1 MNFFLL
7 SIILDARRVELQQSN
22 FDRFSKG
29 WWDKKG
35 DMKVLHSM
43 HQTRMLFIKERINNR
58 FKNLNSYSSILQKK
72 NILDLGCGG
81 GLLSESLAKDYPNS
95 KFVID
100 VKSTGLYLNSK
111 ILKNNNVSYQQI
123 DLVDEKKLSSKI
135 KDFIKKYKRIDYLV
149 NTTGVLW
156 FGKDISAVDLDLK
169 IWDRVFDINLKTMV
183 LLSKIIIPVMKK
195 NKFGSM
201 VHISSVDALSGDDK
215 PQDAYGAS
223 KAAMIRLSKSLAIQ
237 FGQFNIRSNCILPGA
252 VETRMQDRWK
262 KIPNAK
268 KNLKKLMPIKKIIQ
282 PKGIAE
288 GILFLLSDQSEYI
301 TGIELIID
309 GGLTARP

>member
-1 MNFFLL
+1 VTGAAGGMGLATISLL
-7 SIILDARRVELQQSN
+7 LKYNVDILALDIQKPNKKLLQNKRVTY
-22 FDRFSKG
+22 R
-29 WWDKKG
+29 
-35 DMKVLHSM
+35 
-43 HQTRMLFIKERINNR
+43 
-58 FKNLNSYSSILQKK
+58 
-72 NILDLGCGG
+72 
-81 GLLSESLAKDYPNS
+81 
-95 KFVID
+95 
-100 VKSTGLYLNSK
+100 
-111 ILKNNNVSYQQI
+111 QI
-123 DLVDEKKLSSKI
+123 DLVNELELTRTI
-135 KDFIKKYKRIDYLV
+135 KEFIKKYKRIDYLV

-156 FGKDISAVDLDLK
+156 FGKDVSAVDLDLRV
-169 IWDRVFDINLKTMV
+169 WDQVFNINLKTMV

-237 FGQFNIRSNCILPGA
+237 FGSFNIRSNCILPGA
-252 VETRMQDRWK
+252 VETPMQSRWK

-268 KNLKKLMPIKKIIQ
+268 KKLKEFMPIKKIIQ

-288 GILFLLSDQSEYI
+288 GIIFLLSDQSEYI
-301 TGIELIID
+301 TGTELIID

>member
-1 MNFFLL
+1 MKLNLRGKTVVVTGAAGGMGLATISLL
-7 SIILDARRVELQQSN
+7 LKYNVDILALDIQKPNKKLFQNKRVTY
-22 FDRFSKG
+22 R
-29 WWDKKG
+29 
-35 DMKVLHSM
+35 
-43 HQTRMLFIKERINNR
+43 
-58 FKNLNSYSSILQKK
+58 
-72 NILDLGCGG
+72 
-81 GLLSESLAKDYPNS
+81 
-95 KFVID
+95 
-100 VKSTGLYLNSK
+100 
-111 ILKNNNVSYQQI
+111 QI
-123 DLVDEKKLSSKI
+123 DLVNELELNRTI
-135 KDFIKKYKRIDYLV
+135 KEFIKKYKRIDYLV

-156 FGKDISAVDLDLK
+156 FGKDVSAVDLDLRV
-169 IWDRVFDINLKTMV
+169 WDQVFNINLKTMV

-237 FGQFNIRSNCILPGA
+237 FGSFNIRSNCILPGA
-252 VETRMQDRWK
+252 VETPMQSRWK

-268 KNLKKLMPIKKIIQ
+268 KNLKEFMPIKKVIQ

-288 GILFLLSDQSEYI
+288 GIIFLLSDQSEYI
-301 TGIELIID
+301 TGTELIID

>member
-1 MNFFLL
+1 MQLSLKGKTVVVTGAAGGIGLATISLL
-7 SIILDARRVELQQSN
+7 LQYKVKILALD
-22 FDRFSKG
+22 
-29 WWDKKG
+29 
-35 DMKVLHSM
+35 
-43 HQTRMLFIKERINNR
+43 I
-58 FKNLNSYSSILQKK
+58 QK
-72 NILDLGCGG
+72 
-81 GLLSESLAKDYPNS
+81 P
-95 KFVID
+95 
-100 VKSTGLYLNSK
+100 TSK

-156 FGKDISAVDLDLK
+156 FGKDISAVDLDLE
-169 IWDRVFDINLKTMV
+169 IWDQVFDINLKTMV

-252 VETRMQDRWK
+252 VETPMQDRWK
-262 KIPNAK
+262 KIPNSK
-268 KNLKKLMPIKKIIQ
+268 KNLKNFMPIKKIIQ

-301 TGIELIID
+301 TGTELIID

>member
-1 MNFFLL
+1 MQLSLKGKTVVVTGAAGGIGLATISLL
-7 SIILDARRVELQQSN
+7 LQYKVKILALDIQKPT
-22 FDRFSKG
+22 SK
-29 WWDKKG
+29 
-35 DMKVLHSM
+35 
-43 HQTRMLFIKERINNR
+43 I
-58 FKNLNSYSSILQKK
+58 FKNK
-72 NILDLGCGG
+72 
-81 GLLSESLAKDYPNS
+81 
-95 KFVID
+95 
-100 VKSTGLYLNSK
+100 
-111 ILKNNNVSYQQI
+111 NVSYQQI

-156 FGKDISAVDLDLK
+156 FGKDISAVDLDLE
-169 IWDRVFDINLKTMV
+169 IWDQVFDINLKTMV

-201 VHISSVDALSGDDK
+201 VHISSIDALSGDDK

-252 VETRMQDRWK
+252 VETPMQDRWK

-268 KNLKKLMPIKKIIQ
+268 KNLKNFMPIKKIIQ

-301 TGIELIID
+301 TGTELIID

>member
-1 MNFFLL
+1 MQLSLKGKTVVVTGAAGGIGLATISLL
-7 SIILDARRVELQQSN
+7 LKYKVKILALD
-22 FDRFSKG
+22 
-29 WWDKKG
+29 
-35 DMKVLHSM
+35 
-43 HQTRMLFIKERINNR
+43 I
-58 FKNLNSYSSILQKK
+58 QKPT
-72 NILDLGCGG
+72 N
-81 GLLSESLAKDYPNS
+81 
-95 KFVID
+95 
-100 VKSTGLYLNSK
+100 K
-111 ILKNNNVSYQQI
+111 ILKNKNVSYQQI

-156 FGKDISAVDLDLK
+156 FGKDISAVDLDLE
-169 IWDRVFDINLKTMV
+169 IWDQVFDINLKTMV
-183 LLSKIIIPVMKK
+183 LLSKLIIPVMKK

-201 VHISSVDALSGDDK
+201 AHISSVDALSGDDK

-252 VETRMQDRWK
+252 VETPMQDRWK

-301 TGIELIID
+301 TGTELIID

>member
-1 MNFFLL
+1 MKLNLRGKTVVVTGAAGGMGLATISLL
-7 SIILDARRVELQQSN
+7 LKYNVDILALDIQKPNKKLLQNKRVTY
-22 FDRFSKG
+22 R
-29 WWDKKG
+29 
-35 DMKVLHSM
+35 
-43 HQTRMLFIKERINNR
+43 
-58 FKNLNSYSSILQKK
+58 
-72 NILDLGCGG
+72 
-81 GLLSESLAKDYPNS
+81 
-95 KFVID
+95 
-100 VKSTGLYLNSK
+100 
-111 ILKNNNVSYQQI
+111 QI
-123 DLVDEKKLSSKI
+123 DLVNELELTRTI
-135 KDFIKKYKRIDYLV
+135 KEFIKKYKRIDYLV

-156 FGKDISAVDLDLK
+156 FGKDVSAVDLDLRV
-169 IWDRVFDINLKTMV
+169 WDQVFNINLKTMV

-237 FGQFNIRSNCILPGA
+237 FGSFNIRSNCILPGA
-252 VETRMQDRWK
+252 VETPMQSRWK

-268 KNLKKLMPIKKIIQ
+268 KKLKEFMPIKKVIQ

-288 GILFLLSDQSEYI
+288 GIIFLLSDQSEYI
-301 TGIELIID
+301 TGTELIID